1 MFREMRRKEQLL
13 SQEETIAIL
22 EKGSSGVLGVSGDDA
37 YPYTV
42 PISYV
47 YRDKKLFFH
56 GAPSGHKIDSI
67 QRNNKVSLCVID
79 QDEVIQKS
87 FTTHFRSAIV
97 FGRARILTDDHER
110 RRAMEYLVEKYSPDY
125 ITEGQQAIERGWEK
139 VCLVEITIEHMTG
152 KAANEIIQQKDSL
165 IDPSS

>member
-1 MFREMRRKEQLL
+1 MFREMRRKDQLL

-22 EKGSSGVLGVSGDDA
+22 QKGSSGVLGVSGDDD

-47 YRDKKLFFH
+47 YRDGKLFFH
-56 GAPSGHKIDSI
+56 GAPSGHKIDGI
-67 QRNNKVSLCVID
+67 RRNNKVSFCVIN

-97 FGRARILTDDHER
+97 FGRARILTDDNER
-110 RRAMEYLVEKYSPDY
+110 RKAMEYLV
-125 ITEGQQAIERGWEK
+125 
-139 VCLVEITIEHMTG
+139 
-152 KAANEIIQQKDSL
+152 
-165 IDPSS
+165 

>member
-1 MFREMRRKEQLL
+1 MFQEMRRKEQLL

-22 EKGSSGVLGVSGDDA
+22 KKGTSGVLGVSGDDD

-47 YRDKKLFFH
+47 YQDGKIIFH

-67 QRNNKVSLCVID
+67 RRNNKVSFCVID
-79 QDEVIQKS
+79 QDEVIQKT

-110 RRAMEYLVEKYSPDY
+110 RVAMEFLVEKYSPDY
-125 ITEGQQAIERGWEK
+125 IKEGQLAIERGWEK
-139 VCLVEITIEHMTG
+139 VCLVEISIEHMTG
-152 KAANEIIQQKDSL
+152 KAATDLIQQKNSL

>member
-22 EKGSSGVLGVSGDDA
+22 QKGSSGVLGVSGDGE

-47 YRDKKLFFH
+47 YREGKLFFH

-67 QRNNKVSLCVID
+67 HRNDKVSFCVID
-79 QDEVIQKS
+79 QDEVIQKT

-97 FGRARILTDDHER
+97 FGRARILTDDQER
-110 RRAMEYLVEKYSPDY
+110 RTAMEALVEKYSPDY
-125 ITEGQQAIERGWEK
+125 IQEGQLAIERGWEK

-152 KAANEIIQQKDSL
+152 KAAKDIIQ
-165 IDPSS
+165 

>member
-13 SQEETIAIL
+13 SQEETVAIL
-22 EKGSSGVLGVSGDDA
+22 KKGSSGVLGVSGDDD

-47 YRDKKLFFH
+47 YQDGKLFFH

-67 QRNNKVSLCVID
+67 RRNNKVSFCIID
-79 QDEVIQKS
+79 QDEVIQKT

-97 FGRARILTDDHER
+97 FGRARIVTDDQER
-110 RRAMEYLVEKYSPDY
+110 RMAIEALVEKYSPDY
-125 ITEGQQAIERGWEK
+125 IHEGQLAMERGWEK
-139 VCLVEITIEHMTG
+139 VCLVEINIEHMTG
-152 KAANEIIQQKDSL
+152 KAAKEIIPQKDPS
-165 IDPSS
+165 IDPPL